1 MNKVEVGDVVEVT
14 YGGVFYKSGA
24 TGVVTGKVGTSLWV
38 RFISGD
44 YDRSNGSEW
53 CIQESDIVLV
63 EHITKKSKMRKL
75 REGDLV
81 TGAKHATSYTYTQG
95 DFVGRVIELLGDTVV
110 LVRVVRNRSDINEDR
125 VGKTHSVLVSDLILY
140 TKVKKDKPAR
150 YRHCSGSE
158 YYLISKTI
166 LSSGLVI
173 CEIQSVNTEQCY
185 KVYSESDFNR
195 YFTLIEDTPPE
206 LVFIS
211 HKRGLKATVE
221 HISPSAAYSICPA
234 LTSTSGVCFHV
245 FWCGNIFACADTID
259 EAKDDCIKHYN
270 DRNNA

>member
-1 MNKVEVGDVVEVT
+1 MNKVEVGDIVEVT
-14 YGGVFYKSGA
+14 YGGIFYKSGA

-44 YDRSNGSEW
+44 YDRSSGSEW

-95 DFVGRVIELLGDTVV
+95 DFVGEVIELLGDTVV

-150 YRHCSGSE
+150 YRHCGGDFFDLIGSFTSPSGRTVYE
-158 YYLISKTI
+158 F
-166 LSSGLVI
+166 
-173 CEIQSVNTEQCY
+173 QSVKHNTY
-185 KVYSESDFNR
+185 FAVVSETDFNN
-195 YFTLIEDTPPE
+195 YYELVKDIPPE

-211 HKRGLKATVE
+211 HKKGLKATVE